1 MELVLRAAAAADTRR
16 VGGAIASLLRGG
28 DVVVLTGELGA
39 GKTTLV
45 QGAAGE
51 LGAEGPVVSPTFTL
65 VREYAGGRLPIAHA
79 DIYRLDRMQDVIDLA
94 LDELVGERGVLFIE
108 WGDAV
113 EGLLAPDRLTVELTE
128 PDPASEARRI
138 AIRGDGESWE
148 GRWDRLAAAVRPW
161 TAAA

>member
-1 MELVLRAAAAADTRR
+1 MEVVLRTETAAETRR
-16 VGGAIASLLRGG
+16 VGGAIASLLREG

-45 QGAAGE
+45 QGAARE
-51 LGAEGPVVSPTFTL
+51 LDVEGPVVSPTFTL
-65 VREYAGGRLPIAHA
+65 VREYEGRLPIVHA
-79 DIYRLDRMQDVIDLA
+79 DIYRLDRVQDVIDLA
-94 LDELVGERGVLFIE
+94 LDELIGDRGVLFIE

-113 EGLLAPDRLTVELTE
+113 EGLLPPDRLTVELTD
-128 PDPASEARRI
+128 PDPTQEARRV
-138 AIRGDGESWE
+138 AIRGAGAAWA